1 MITVTVSVLLYLS
14 TGFIEAS
21 KQVQCPAFS
30 VETNDCLQDLRI
42 IPPVQGLEVV
52 GSHDEKLLLARN
64 IGKEYDFLGVA

>member
-1 MITVTVSVLLYLS
+1 MIIVIISVLLYLS

-42 IPPVQGLEVV
+42 IPPVQRLEVV
-52 GSHDEKLLLARN
+52 SSHDEKLLLARN
-64 IGKEYDFLGVA
+64 IGKEYDFLCVA